1 MNFEI
6 EWLQFTVME
15 TGEDEAASKQIR
27 MQKLLTGEEYRTSEL
42 RSFLDGEFSRI
53 AKRKVEPNPKNES
66 SPTKLGRFVIVEGHM
81 LDSNPNYVQFQ
92 QLLAASGNDDINRHC
107 RELIMAYQRTSQVR
121 GGVLI
126 IVKTRLEYFEDR
138 FLFILKC
145 DFEQK
150 TAVITDERSLINN
163 VQMAINAK
171 NMKSIMFPLMLEVGM
186 VDPYHVKIHQFSHAR
201 YFEEFLKYIDYPQ
214 TVTELVSQEVISLAR
229 QHIEMIHPEESQ
241 ERRQEEEA
249 IELMAASPKRE
260 LAERWEH
267 ETVLEAAQL
276 ITDRQPEVE
285 LKFKLDHIQ
294 IRALLA
300 DYGDRIHI
308 GKRNGTYVVILEGES
323 LNFEKGMS
331 PVEFLRP
338 KELDE
343 ILGTFNRAERQEVP
357 ISPSSSDDSPPWE

>member
-6 EWLQFTVME
+6 EWLHFTVL
-15 TGEDEAASKQIR
+15 EAAEDDASVKQIR
-27 MQKLLTGEEYRTSEL
+27 MQKLLTADEYRSSEL
-42 RSFLDGEFSRI
+42 RSFLDGEFTRI
-53 AKRKVEPNPKNES
+53 AKRKVESNPRTQS
-66 SPTKLGRFVIVEGHM
+66 SPTKLGQFVLVEGHS
-81 LDSNPNYVQFQ
+81 LESNPNYALFQ
-92 QLLAASGNDDINRHC
+92 QLLGASTSDGVNQHC
-107 RELIMAYQRTSQVR
+107 REMLQSYLRTSQVR
-121 GGVLI
+121 GGVLLL
-126 IVKTRLEYFEDR
+126 VKTRLERFDDR
-138 FLFILKC
+138 FLFLLKC

-171 NMKSIMFPLMLEVGM
+171 NMKSIMFPLLLEEGM

-229 QHIEMIHPEESQ
+229 QHIEIMHPEETE

-267 ETVLEAAQL
+267 ETVLEATQI
-276 ITDRQPEVE
+276 ITDQQPEVE

-294 IRALLA
+294 IRSMLS
-300 DYGDRIHI
+300 DYGSRIHI
-308 GKRNGTYVVILEGES
+308 GKVNGSYVVILEGETLS
-323 LNFEKGMS
+323 FEKGMS
-331 PVEFLRP
+331 PVEFLKPKDLEEIVQELKRP
-338 KELDE
+338 
-343 ILGTFNRAERQEVP
+343 RQRQAQ
-357 ISPSSSDDSPPWE
+357 DDTPPW